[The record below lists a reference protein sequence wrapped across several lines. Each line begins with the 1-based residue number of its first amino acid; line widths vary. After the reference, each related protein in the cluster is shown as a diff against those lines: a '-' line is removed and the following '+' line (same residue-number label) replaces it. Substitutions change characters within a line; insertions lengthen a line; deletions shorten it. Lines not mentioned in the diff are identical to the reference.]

1 MPTYHSHIET
11 TPSHPAPAS
20 GGGLHFSHL
29 TLSWPDGTPCLDDVS
44 GSLTAPLTG
53 LVGDNGGGKSALARI
68 LAGRLQPTSGEVR
81 GPARVGYLPQDLGI
95 SAAATLAD
103 LFQAT
108 DVLEALQ
115 RAAAGEY
122 SDELYEIIGDRWTLP
137 DEIVAH
143 LAHEGFGPAEKHS
156 DAPEDLLRR
165 RLSTFSGG
173 EAVQAAL
180 IALTF
185 GAPEFIILDEPT
197 NNLDT
202 PAQQR
207 LIHHLLALKI
217 PALIISHDRRLL
229 AHMHEIAELHAGSLR
244 FFAGNY
250 EDYRKAIEVEQT
262 TAQRRLTEAEAVE
275 RKQKKERIE
284 ANDKLAQR
292 AKRGAQAQ
300 RTKTVPKMVAG
311 LCAMDAQVSA
321 GRLKARHEADE
332 ARARGAVEAAEREI
346 REQKTIYLELPATAL
361 PAGKRALELT
371 LREPDAAPAELGA
384 PNASMA
390 TAAATDPA
398 GDDEVP
404 RGVRPES
411 VIVQGPER
419 LRIAGPNGSGK
430 TTLLREIAGV
440 PTDGVEPAY
449 TCSYRLENLG
459 YLPQQIV
466 LPPVSTL
473 IDVVAQANP
482 EASEQHLRDQL
493 AKLLFRR
500 ESVLQPVGT
509 LSGGERLRVALA
521 RVLLAEPAPQLL
533 FLDEPTNN
541 LDIAGVDWL
550 VEALNSYAG
559 ALVVVS
565 HDEDFCERIGI
576 TRTLDLGD
584 ESSARKN
591 R

>member
-11 TPSHPAPAS
+11 TPSRPTLTS
-20 GGGLHFSHL
+20 GGGLQFSHL
-29 TLSWPDGTPCLDDVS
+29 TLRWPDGTLCLDDVS

-53 LVGDNGGGKSALARI
+53 LVGDNGGGKSTLARI

-81 GPARVGYLPQDLGI
+81 GYPRVGYLPQDLGI
-95 SAAATLAD
+95 TATATLAD
-103 LFQAT
+103 LFQVV

-115 RAAAGEY
+115 RVEAGEY
-122 SDELYEIIGDRWTLP
+122 SDELYETIGDRWMLP

-156 DAPEDLLRR
+156 GAPEALLHR

-173 EAVQAAL
+173 ETVRAAL

-185 GAPEFIILDEPT
+185 GAPEFLILDEPT

-202 PAQQR
+202 PAQKR
-207 LIHHLLALKI
+207 LTRHLLTLNV

-229 AHMHEIAELHAGSLR
+229 SHMHEIAELHAGTLR
-244 FFAGNY
+244 FFGGNY
-250 EDYRKAIEVEQT
+250 EEYQKAIVAEQT

-275 RKQKKERIE
+275 RKQKRERIE
-284 ANDKLAQR
+284 ANEKLALR

-300 RTKTVPKMVAG
+300 RNKTVPKMVAG
-311 LCAMDAQVSA
+311 LRAMDAQVSA

-332 ARARGAVEAAEREI
+332 ARARSAVEAAEREI
-346 REQKTIYLELPATAL
+346 REQKAIYLELPETAL

-371 LREPDAAPAELGA
+371 LRDSDAAPDEFCA
-384 PNASMA
+384 PNFSMA
-390 TAAATDPA
+390 TVAATDPA
-398 GDDEVP
+398 GEDEVP
-404 RGVRPES
+404 LAARPVS

-419 LRIAGPNGSGK
+419 LRVAGPNGSGK
-430 TTLLREIAGV
+430 TTLLREIAGA
-440 PTDGVEPAY
+440 PTGGVEPAY

-466 LPPVSTL
+466 LPSESTL
-473 IDVVAQANP
+473 LDVVAQANP
-482 EASEQHLRDQL
+482 EASEQRLRDQL

-500 ESVLQPVGT
+500 EGVLQPVGT

-521 RVLLAEPAPQLL
+521 RVLLSAPAPQLL
-533 FLDEPTNN
+533 LLDEPTNN

-576 TRTLDLGD
+576 TCTLDLCD
-584 ESSARKN
+584 ESTARKN

>member
-1 MPTYHSHIET
+1 MPNYHSHIET
-11 TPSHPAPAS
+11 NPSHPTPTS

-29 TLSWPDGTPCLDDVS
+29 TLRWPDGTPCLDDVS

-53 LVGDNGGGKSALARI
+53 LVGDNGGGKSTLARI

-81 GPARVGYLPQDLGI
+81 GPSRVGYLPQDLGI
-95 SAAATLAD
+95 TPAATLAD
-103 LFQAT
+103 LFQAA

-115 RAAAGEY
+115 RVEMGEY
-122 SDELYEIIGDRWTLP
+122 SDELYETIGDRWTLP
-137 DEIVAH
+137 EEIVAH

-156 DAPEDLLRR
+156 DAPEALLRR

-173 EAVQAAL
+173 ETVQAAL

-202 PAQQR
+202 HAQERLTRHLPA
-207 LIHHLLALKI
+207 LSV

-229 AHMHEIAELHAGSLR
+229 SQMHEIAELHAGSLR

-250 EDYRKAIEVEQT
+250 EDYRKAIEAEQT

-284 ANDKLAQR
+284 ANEKLAQR

-311 LCAMDAQVSA
+311 LRAMDAQVSA

-332 ARARGAVEAAEREI
+332 ARARSAVEAAEREI
-346 REQKTIYLELPATAL
+346 REQKAIYLELPETAL

-371 LREPDAAPAELGA
+371 LRDLDAAPDEFCA
-384 PNASMA
+384 PKANMV
-390 TAAATDPA
+390 TAATTELAE
-398 GDDEVP
+398 DDEVP
-404 RGVRPES
+404 LAARPEF

-419 LRIAGPNGSGK
+419 LRVAGPNGSGK

-440 PTDGVEPAY
+440 PTHGAEPAY

-466 LPPVSTL
+466 LPSESTL
-473 IDVVAQANP
+473 LDVVAQANP

-493 AKLLFRR
+493 AKLLFSR

-521 RVLLAEPAPQLL
+521 RILLADPAPQLL
-533 FLDEPTNN
+533 LLDEPTNN

-565 HDEDFCERIGI
+565 HDEDFSERIGI
-576 TRTLDLGD
+576 TRTLVLGD
-584 ESSARKN
+584 ESSAQKN